1 MLNLLKSKKAEF
13 FIISAV
19 VIVMFAFLIS
29 RMTEPASIPDT
40 SSVAVMEEPFIF
52 NNIVEKARET
62 VEKAKSCDEL
72 KFNLE
77 EFKIFSEDFVGKK
90 GYSLLFN
97 YTIVNYTIDDSNC
110 DAATVNFKYIIL
122 QSPRITLSKSFV
134 YEKLFQ

>member
-19 VIVMFAFLIS
+19 VIVMFAFFIS

-77 EFKIFSEDFVGKK
+77 EFKIFSENFVGKK

-97 YTIVNYTIDDSNC
+97 YTIEDSNC